1 MSVSEFPRPHLT
13 DSGTPEVPQMTDG
26 RQCDECGEPV
36 EALQRY
42 CVNCG
47 AHRRGVADPAAR
59 YLSQASARA
68 RMHARAVAA
77 RSSARS
83 ARRRT
88 LGRGTAILIALIPI
102 AGGAGVLIGNST
114 AGTSAPVHHAGA
126 ASTATA
132 APKSKTAAAAT
143 GESYVQQQ
151 KSLGSTTVVP

>member
-13 DSGTPEVPQMTDG
+13 DSPTPEVLQAADVQ
-26 RQCDECGEPV
+26 QCDECGEPV
-36 EALQRY
+36 DALQRY

-47 AHRRGVADPAAR
+47 AHRRDVADPAAR

-68 RMHARAVAA
+68 RMHARAAAA
-77 RSSARS
+77 RTSARS

-114 AGTSAPVHHAGA
+114 AGTNAPAHHARA
-126 ASTATA
+126 TSQTTA
-132 APKSKTAAAAT
+132 APKPKIASGAT

-151 KSLGSTTVVP
+151 KSLGSTTVEP